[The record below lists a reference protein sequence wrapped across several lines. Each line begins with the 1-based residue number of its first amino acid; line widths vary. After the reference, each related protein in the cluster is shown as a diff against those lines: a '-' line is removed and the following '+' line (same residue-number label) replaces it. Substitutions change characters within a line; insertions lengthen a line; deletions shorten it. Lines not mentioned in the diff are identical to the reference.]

1 MKPNMRVPVLQL
13 MKPFA
18 AEEVEGAEEV
28 DMEVGAVL
36 LFQPMDDARDKVNME
51 LLRVEV
57 LLRFRQGIVLRHQ
70 PAPDIVLRPQ
80 GVLLSVVL
88 PSVVLPSVVLLET
101 AMEVLLLLR

>member
-36 LFQPMDDARDKVNME
+36 LFQPMDDARDTVNME
-51 LLRVEV
+51 LLRV
-57 LLRFRQGIVLRHQ
+57 
-70 PAPDIVLRPQ
+70 
-80 GVLLSVVL
+80 
-88 PSVVLPSVVLLET
+88 
-101 AMEVLLLLR
+101 